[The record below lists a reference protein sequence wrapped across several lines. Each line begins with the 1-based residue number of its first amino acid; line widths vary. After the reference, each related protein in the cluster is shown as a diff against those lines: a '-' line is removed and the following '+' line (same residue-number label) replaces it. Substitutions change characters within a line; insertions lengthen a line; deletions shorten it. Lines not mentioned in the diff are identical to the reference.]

1 MQLLLKN
8 NLYKRN
14 LYYYYYYYIIMFS
27 VMFYFASIHQLSNM
41 MHNREPIKFKDL
53 KIIYNLFQILSNAL
67 ITYHLYRLLDCTL
80 SNPFGL
86 NTEFNNE
93 IHNYI
98 HSHYILKYFDFMDTF
113 LIICNKNTRQLT
125 FLHVYHHSSIL
136 LLWQYA
142 IYSGNANG
150 TVAFSAMINGFIHVI
165 MYAHY
170 LITSLGIKNH
180 FKFLITKMQMTQ
192 FVLLISHSVMAIKN
206 DIYISKHLCV
216 IQIIY
221 QFIMFLLFLNFYRKN

>member
-1 MQLLLKN
+1 M
-8 NLYKRN
+8 
-14 LYYYYYYYIIMFS
+14 IS
-27 VMFYFASIHQLSNM
+27 VLFYFVSIHHLSNM
-41 MHNREPIKFKDL
+41 MDNITAFKFTNL
-53 KIIYNLFQILSNAL
+53 KIIYNLFQILSNTL
-67 ITYHLYRLLDCTL
+67 ITYHLYRLLNCTL
-80 SNPFGL
+80 SNPFGI

-113 LIICNKNTRQLT
+113 FIICNKNTRQLT
-125 FLHVYHHSSIL
+125 FLHIYHHSSII

-142 IYSGNANG
+142 IYTGNANG

-170 LITSLGIKNH
+170 LITSLGIQNP

-192 FVLLISHSVMAIKN
+192 FVLLITHSVMAIQN

-216 IQIIY
+216 IQIMY
-221 QFIMFLLFLNFYRKN
+221 QFIMLLLFFNFYLKN

>member
-1 MQLLLKN
+1 
-8 NLYKRN
+8 
-14 LYYYYYYYIIMFS
+14 
-27 VMFYFASIHQLSNM
+27 
-41 MHNREPIKFKDL
+41 MHDIPAIKFKNA
-53 KIIYNLFQILSNAL
+53 KIAYNLFQILANTL
-67 ITYHLYRLLDCTL
+67 ITYHLYRLLNCRL
-80 SNPFGL
+80 SNPFGI

-113 LIICNKNTRQLT
+113 FIICNKNTRQLT
-125 FLHVYHHSSIL
+125 FLHIYHHSSIL
-136 LLWQYA
+136 LLWKYA
-142 IYSGNANG
+142 IYIGDANG

-170 LITSLGIKNH
+170 LITSLGIQNP

-192 FVLLISHSVMAIKN
+192 FVLLITHSGMAIQN

-216 IQIIY
+216 IQIMY
-221 QFIMFLLFLNFYRKN
+221 QFIMLLLFFNFYRKN